1 MKLYSVKDRFMYN
14 FIKKTLKSLIPRQF
28 LFKNE
33 LFFRYF
39 YAVFYIGNTHQ
50 CNICDKKLRVFIK
63 IENEDLLCPFCGSLS
78 RNRRLW
84 GILKEDN
91 TLKGNVLHFSPSR
104 NLYRKL
110 KKNKHI
116 NYSSSDFENEFLAD
130 YKFDIT
136 DINQKDETF
145 DTIICYHILEHITD
159 DQKAMS
165 ELYRILKPNGTI
177 YIQTPFK
184 KGDIYEDDSITSPE
198 KRLEHFGQ
206 EDHVRVYSVDG
217 LKVRLKKNGFK
228 VSVKRFN
235 NSLNSIYNGFK
246 PSEIVLIVNK

>member
-1 MKLYSVKDRFMYN
+1 MYS
-14 FIKKTLKSLIPRQF
+14 FIKKTLKSLIPRHF

-39 YAVFYIGNTHQ
+39 YGIFYTGNAHQ
-50 CNICDKKLRVFIK
+50 CNICDKKLKAFVK
-63 IENEDLLCPFCGSLS
+63 LENEDLLCPFCGSLS

-84 GILKEDN
+84 KILN
-91 TLKGNVLHFSPSR
+91 NNNALKGNVLHFSPSR
-104 NLYRKL
+104 NLYREI
-110 KKNKHI
+110 KKNKNI
-116 NYSSSDFENEFLAD
+116 NYFSSDFENEFLAD

-145 DTIICYHILEHITD
+145 DTIICYHILEHIID

-165 ELYRILKPNGTI
+165 ELYRVLKPNGRI

-184 KGDIYEDDSITSPE
+184 EGEVYEDDSITSPE
-198 KRLEHFGQ
+198 ERLEHFGQ
-206 EDHVRVYSVDG
+206 EDHVRVYSVNE
-217 LKVRLKKNGFK
+217 LKVRLKKNGFNVMIK
-228 VSVKRFN
+228 KFD
-235 NSLNSIYNGFK
+235 NSMNYIYSGLK